1 VRVTY
6 TEPFWII
13 ADSGFPDP
21 DLADVE
27 RAVFD
32 PDISVDYGLFK
43 DAFTISGQ
51 DLIDHVSGTDA
62 LVIYRCQV
70 TPELAEALA
79 PTCRVVVRCG
89 VGIDNLGPDLLRRVG
104 IASFN
109 VPDYCGDEVSCH
121 TLALLL
127 ALERQVCVQ
136 DRMVRVNEWGI
147 LAGGVPR
154 RLSARTAGIVGFG
167 RIGRAT
173 ARKLQ
178 AFYARVIAYDPYVSA
193 DLMASH
199 GVTAAG
205 SLGELF
211 AAADA
216 IVLHAALTEET
227 DRLIGSRVLA
237 QARPGAFLV
246 NTARGRLV
254 EVAAVARALDEGRL
268 GGFAS
273 DVFSPE
279 DPNDDPVARQLLDR
293 DDVVVS
299 AHRAFL
305 SVESQLSLRRRVAE
319 TVASVLR
326 GGPMPAEGRVT

>member
-1 VRVTY
+1 MRAAY

-13 ADSGFPDP
+13 DDSGFPDP
-21 DLADVE
+21 DLADIE
-27 RAVFD
+27 RAVFS
-32 PDISVDYGLFK
+32 PDISMDYGLFK
-43 DAFTISGQ
+43 DGFTVSGQ
-51 DLIDHVSGTDA
+51 DLIDYVSGTDA
-62 LVIYRCQV
+62 LVIYRCHI
-70 TPELAEALA
+70 TPELAEAIA

-89 VGIDNLGPDLLRRVG
+89 VGIDNLSPDLLRRAG
-104 IASFN
+104 IVSFN
-109 VPDYCGDEVSCH
+109 IPDYCGDEVSCH

-136 DRMVRVNEWGI
+136 DRMVRASEWGI

-154 RLSARTAGIVGFG
+154 RLSVRTAGIVGFG
-167 RIGRAT
+167 RIGKAT
-173 ARKLQ
+173 ARKLK
-178 AFYARVIAYDPYVSA
+178 AFYGHVVAYDPYVSA

-199 GVTAAG
+199 GVAAAG

-227 DRLIGSRVLA
+227 DHLIGSSVLA
-237 QARPGAFLV
+237 RARPGAFLV

-254 EVAAVARALDEGRL
+254 DTAAVVCALNEGRL

-279 DPNDDPVARQLLDR
+279 DPNDDPVASELLDR

-319 TVASVLR
+319 TVAAVLR
-326 GGPMPAEGRVT
+326 GGPLPAEGRVT